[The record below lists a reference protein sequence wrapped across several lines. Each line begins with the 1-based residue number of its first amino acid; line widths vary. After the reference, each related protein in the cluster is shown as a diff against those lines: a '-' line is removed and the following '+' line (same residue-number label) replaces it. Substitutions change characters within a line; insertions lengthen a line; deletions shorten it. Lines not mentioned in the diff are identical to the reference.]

1 MDIHKPKPWHGWREF
16 LKEVGTIVL
25 GVLIAIGAEQTVE
38 ALHHRD
44 IVRHGEEAL
53 GDNFA
58 RFVEYKAAL
67 DQEAPCM
74 AARVAELRAVIDQA
88 AVKRRLPGI
97 GPIPQPYP
105 RPWQIDTWD
114 AMVSSQA
121 AAYLP
126 KDRSVLYSRIAMSG
140 RDLYQDAT
148 AEWSEWGALR
158 SLSGPSRPFG
168 EAEEAAARETLARAA
183 AQAALVR
190 FIAGHTVGRIQ
201 GTGLLDRTAFDAA
214 ISRGLNTTTNA
225 PMCQPI
231 AVDAR

>member
-1 MDIHKPKPWHGWREF
+1 MEIHKPKPWHGWPEF
-16 LKEVGTIVL
+16 AKEVGTIVL
-25 GVLIAIGAEQTVE
+25 GVLIAIAAEQTVE

-44 IVRHGEEAL
+44 VVRHGEEAL
-53 GDNFA
+53 SDNFA

-74 AARVAELRAVIDQA
+74 AARVAELRAIIDEA
-88 AVKRRLPGI
+88 AVKRRLPRI

-126 KDRSVLYSRIAMSG
+126 KDRAVLYSRIAMSA

-148 AEWSEWGALR
+148 AEWTEWGALR
-158 SLSGPSRPFG
+158 SLSGPPRSFA
-168 EAEEAAARETLARAA
+168 EAEEAKARDTLARASR
-183 AQAALVR
+183 QAELVR
-190 FIAGHTVGRIQ
+190 FIAKNTVPRIQ
-201 GTGLLDRTAFDAA
+201 GTHLLTHAAFERA
-214 ISRGLNTTTNA
+214 ISRGKQTDIDG

-231 AVDAR
+231 AVER